1 VKGRALIIA
10 VILGVA
16 LLGFPEAARASEG
29 NSILFGHNLS
39 PTTYTL
45 KKGVASFGNFVAG
58 LGVTDNLTLG
68 VSPWMYTS
76 YNMYSFVAR
85 YGKALDDDHRLG
97 VQAAYFKT
105 DHINNDIYQMDAASV
120 WTTIG
125 RRVTSYYTIDLIG
138 NYMYFFDETI
148 PFSLRREPHNNQ
160 PWQISL
166 TTLQE
171 IRLPEGFGL
180 TAEIGVLGLNY
191 AYPQAFVGASMNWRN
206 EWLLVQL
213 GYSQNSTVTGF
224 NRLYTSDQAAMN
236 RDASDDQAVHP
247 EVHFQAFF

>member
-1 VKGRALIIA
+1 MKKALIA
-10 VILGVA
+10 LAALFVA
-16 LLGFPEAARASEG
+16 APAARAADG

-45 KKGVASFGNFVAG
+45 KKGVMSFGNFVAG
-58 LGVTDNLTLG
+58 LGVTDNWTIG
-68 VSPWMYTS
+68 TSPWMYTS
-76 YNMYSFVAR
+76 YNMYSFVSR

-105 DHINNDIYQMDAASV
+105 DHIHNDLYQMEAASV
-120 WTTIG
+120 WATLSQ
-125 RRVTSYYTIDLIG
+125 RVNNYYTIDFVA
-138 NYMYFFDETI
+138 NYMYFFDETL

-160 PWQISL
+160 PWQFSF

-171 IRLPEGFGL
+171 VRLPEGFGL
-180 TAEIGVLGLNY
+180 SAEIGVLGVNY

-224 NRLYTSDQAAMN
+224 NRLYTSNQAMMS
-236 RDASDDQAVHP
+236 RDANDDQAVHP
-247 EVHFQAFF
+247 EVHLQAFF